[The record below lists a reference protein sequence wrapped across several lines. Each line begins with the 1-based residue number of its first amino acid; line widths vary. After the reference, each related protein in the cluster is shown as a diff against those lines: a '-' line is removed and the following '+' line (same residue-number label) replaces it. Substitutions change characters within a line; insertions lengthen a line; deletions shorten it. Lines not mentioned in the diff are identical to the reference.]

1 MPRSTLVNFFGSPF
15 RAACITIALV
25 AMLLAGPAGQAAAA
39 GRMEIPDRLILQV
52 RPGAS
57 EADVQREIALHG
69 GRIVGRA
76 DQIGLLVAEL
86 PKGKGRAA
94 RAILARSKRFK
105 FVEPDALLEPTFV
118 PNDTHVPDAWHLGV
132 IDLFGAWNITSGS
145 PDTPIAIL
153 DSGVDPDHPDLAG
166 RLVPGWNF
174 YDNNADTS
182 DVQGHGTLVAGA
194 AAAAGNNGIGVVGPA
209 YVNPIMPVRVTNSD
223 GWGLQSA
230 IVSGLIWA
238 ADNGAR
244 VANLSFGGVHSSSAV
259 TSAAQYF
266 TNKGGLVTVS
276 AGNFGNDDGSP
287 DNLYMVSVS
296 ATAST
301 DVITSWSSFG
311 SYIDVAAPG
320 SSVWSTVIGGT
331 YAPVSG
337 TSFSA
342 PVTAGVIGLI
352 FAAKPS
358 LTPQEAEAI
367 LEETADDLGAQGFD
381 VMYGWGRI
389 NAGSA
394 VMVAQGGGAP
404 APDTTAPIAAI
415 TEPAESATLSG
426 EVTIAA
432 SAVDDTAVTEVRFY
446 VDGQLLAVDVTS
458 PYSALWVTAGHA
470 DGPHTLFAEAYD
482 SAQNRGA
489 SQTVIVNVSNIAPDT
504 TAPTVQ
510 IINPTEGAA
519 LAGVVTVSALAS
531 DDDAVAEIRIYV
543 NGQLAWMGETSPL
556 SVTVDTAQSPDGTYT
571 LQAEASDLSGN
582 VGVSAPVTVSVANAP
597 HAPDPAPDPTPDPT
611 PDPAP
616 ERAGPNVVFVNQPD
630 SGAVHPKKQTF
641 TVEASGPSPIL
652 YVEFFIDGVAR
663 RKKDKSAPYTLQAS
677 TSKWSVG
684 AHVIMARARDLAG
697 RTGEASITVTRPL
710 SEKEKRNLEKKL
722 QKELQKKNKKKK
734 SKNK

>member
-1 MPRSTLVNFFGSPF
+1 MGQGEMPRFTLIHFFGPSF
-15 RAACITIALV
+15 RVARIAVALV
-25 AMLLAGPAGQAAAA
+25 AMLLPGPAGQAAAA
-39 GRMEIPDRLILQV
+39 GRVEIPDRLILQV
-52 RPGAS
+52 RPGAGD
-57 EADVQREIALHG
+57 ADVRGEIARQG

-86 PKGKGRAA
+86 PRGKGRAA

-118 PNDTHVPDAWHLGV
+118 PNDPHVTDAWHLGV
-132 IDLFGAWNITSGS
+132 IDLFGAWDITSGS
-145 PDTPIAIL
+145 PDMPIAIL

-174 YDNNADTS
+174 YDNNADTG

-194 AAAAGNNGIGVVGPA
+194 AAAAGNNGIGVLGPA
-209 YVNPIMPVRVTNSD
+209 YVNPIMPVRVTNPD

-230 IVSGLIWA
+230 IVNGLMWA

-244 VANLSFGGVHSSSAV
+244 VANLSFGSVHSSSAV

-266 TNKGGLVTVS
+266 VSKGGLVTVS
-276 AGNFGNDDGSP
+276 AGNFGNDDGSS

-320 SSVWSTVIGGT
+320 SSVWSTVSGGT

-358 LTPQEAEAI
+358 LTPQEAEEI

-381 VMYGWGRI
+381 VMYGWGRV

-394 VMVAQGGGAP
+394 VMVAQGGGEP
-404 APDTTAPIAAI
+404 APDTTPPIAAI
-415 TEPAESATLSG
+415 TAPDESATLSG

-432 SAVDDTAVTEVRFY
+432 SAVDDRAVTEVRFY
-446 VDGQLLAVDVTS
+446 VDGQLLAVDTTA
-458 PYSALWVTAGHA
+458 PYSALWDSAGVA

-482 SAQNRGA
+482 SAQNRGD
-489 SQTVIVNVSNIAPDT
+489 SQTVLVNVSNIVPDT
-504 TAPTVQ
+504 TAPTVE
-510 IINPTEGAA
+510 ITNPTEGAA
-519 LAGVVTVSALAS
+519 LAGLVTVSALAS

-543 NGQLAWMGETSPL
+543 DGQLAWRGGTSPL

-582 VGVSAPVTVSVANAP
+582 VGVSAPVTVIVTNEP
-597 HAPDPAPDPTPDPT
+597 QT

-616 ERAGPNVVFVNQPD
+616 IGPSVVFVNQPV

-641 TVEASGPSPIL
+641 TVEVSGPSPVL
-652 YVEFFIDGVAR
+652 YVEFFIDGVAQ
-663 RKKDKSAPYTLQAS
+663 RKKDKRTPYLLQAS
-677 TSKWSVG
+677 TSKWGVG
-684 AHVIMARARDLAG
+684 AHVIMARAMDLAG
-697 RTGEASITVTRPL
+697 NTGEASITVTRPL